1 MNKAILAK
9 KLGMTQIFD
18 KEGRAI
24 PVTVLEAGPCT
35 VIAKRTPDR
44 DGYTAIQIGFKAV
57 KENRLNKPQLGHFA
71 KAGVAPL
78 KFVREMRLVNT
89 DGYEVGQE
97 ITADIFEPGDY
108 VDVTGISKG
117 KGFAGSIK
125 RHGHSRGPMT
135 HGSRYQRG
143 PGSLGSVDAAR
154 VFKGH
159 KLPGRMGGDKVTS
172 QKLKVVKVDAGK
184 NLLLVKGAVPGPR
197 NGLLVIKNSVKA
209 S

>member
-78 KFVREMRLVNT
+78 KFVREMRLVDT